1 MTIVAVQ
8 SGPVPRGG
16 ATRRWVVDAVVALA
30 VGIAQV
36 GGTYAVAVHQSRSIS
51 AGGFVLL
58 AASAA
63 VLVGRR
69 RFPVAVL
76 AATYVTTLWYATS
89 ANPNGPMWDALIVAF
104 GTAIYRGRRVAAIGF
119 LVAGYVGLLWGP
131 VVVGGHRAPSA
142 VFALAL
148 AVALILLLAASEG
161 VRLRRERSLALARSR
176 EEGALRRVSEERLRI
191 ARDVHD
197 VVAHSI
203 AVINVQAN
211 TALHLIDR
219 QPDRARIALSTIN
232 DVSKQALVEL
242 RSVLGVLR
250 QVDEDA
256 PRAPSPTLDR
266 LDELV
271 AGAQAAGLIVRV
283 EHDGPAVPLPANV
296 EVAAYRIVQ
305 EALTNAAR
313 HSRGSTV
320 VVRIAFGANDLVV
333 QIENDQSARG
343 SRRDSGP
350 GNGIVGM
357 TERAH
362 ALGGVLEAG
371 RRPGGGFRVRLCLPV
386 EGAET

>member
-131 VVVGGHRAPSA
+131 VVIGLPRPS
-142 VFALAL
+142 
-148 AVALILLLAASEG
+148 
-161 VRLRRERSLALARSR
+161 LRWPLRSR
-176 EEGALRRVSEERLRI
+176 
-191 ARDVHD
+191 
-197 VVAHSI
+197 
-203 AVINVQAN
+203 
-211 TALHLIDR
+211 
-219 QPDRARIALSTIN
+219 
-232 DVSKQALVEL
+232 
-242 RSVLGVLR
+242 
-250 QVDEDA
+250 
-256 PRAPSPTLDR
+256 
-266 LDELV
+266 
-271 AGAQAAGLIVRV
+271 
-283 EHDGPAVPLPANV
+283 
-296 EVAAYRIVQ
+296 
-305 EALTNAAR
+305 
-313 HSRGSTV
+313 
-320 VVRIAFGANDLVV
+320 
-333 QIENDQSARG
+333 
-343 SRRDSGP
+343 
-350 GNGIVGM
+350 
-357 TERAH
+357 
-362 ALGGVLEAG
+362 
-371 RRPGGGFRVRLCLPV
+371 
-386 EGAET
+386 